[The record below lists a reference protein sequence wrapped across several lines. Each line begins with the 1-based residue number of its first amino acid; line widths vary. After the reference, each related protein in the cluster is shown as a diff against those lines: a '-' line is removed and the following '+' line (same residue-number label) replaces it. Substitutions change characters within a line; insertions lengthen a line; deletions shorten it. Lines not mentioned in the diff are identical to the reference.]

1 MIAYLLSLLTPG
13 TEPEPHLSEVRR
25 RIHRLQHTKAAP
37 GEPTIKPP
45 KPPKPGEPMGVW
57 PAYSRHRDDC

>member
-25 RIHRLQHTKAAP
+25 RIHRLQHAKPAP
-37 GEPTIKPP
+37 GEPTIQPP
-45 KPPKPGEPMGVW
+45 FMTQPVNRLREDEVEATRG
-57 PAYSRHRDDC
+57 